1 MPDSD
6 DAPSDLLRERAVQN
20 RVRLWFV
27 LGADRRLVTGL
38 LLAVVFLALLLTGL
52 LSPAAESALRG
63 GDSVD
68 TFFQAMLTATITGVT
83 LVLTLNQLVLS
94 QEFGALG
101 DQRERMEEAMQ
112 FRRDVGDVIGASVSP
127 ARPAQFLQALVRT
140 ASQRAR
146 DLEDA
151 VSDAEDASLSN
162 DVEFLTTSIVPN
174 AQKVFSDLEDAQ
186 FGEFTVIAAAL
197 NFNYSWKIF
206 TARRIREQH
215 SQALDEDQ
223 TGALDRLI
231 QTLQRFGSAR
241 EHFKTLYFQW
251 DLINLS
257 RHIMIASVPALVVSG
272 VMILFFDSSTYSVVV
287 FGVETVVAV
296 TAVAATLSLSPFLI
310 LIAYV
315 LRIATVTKRTLSVGS
330 FILRETEDVSE
341 VDIDDPE

>member
-1 MPDSD
+1 
-6 DAPSDLLRERAVQN
+6 
-20 RVRLWFV
+20 LWFV

-112 FRRDVGDVIGASVSP
+112 FRRDVGDVISASVSP

-140 ASQRAR
+140 ASERAR

-151 VSDAEDASLSN
+151 VSDTEDESLSS
-162 DVEFLTTSIVPN
+162 DVEFLTTSVVSN
-174 AQKVFSDLEDAQ
+174 AEKVFSDLEDAQ
-186 FGEFTVIAAAL
+186 FGEFTVISAAL

-231 QTLQRFGSAR
+231 QILQHFGSGR

-257 RHIMIASVPALVVSG
+257 RHSMIASVPALVVSG

-287 FGVETVVAV
+287 FGVETLVAV

-315 LRIATVTKRTLSVGS
+315 LRIATVTKRTLSIGS
-330 FILRETEDVSE
+330 FILRKTEDVSE
-341 VDIDDPE
+341 VDRDDPE